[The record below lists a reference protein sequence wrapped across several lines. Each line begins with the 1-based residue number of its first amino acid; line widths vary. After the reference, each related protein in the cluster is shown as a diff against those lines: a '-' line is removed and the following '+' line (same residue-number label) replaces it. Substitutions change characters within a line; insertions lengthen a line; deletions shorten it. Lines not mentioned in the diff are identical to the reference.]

1 MSFKSVIRYVGRVTF
16 LFCTLYPLAFVVGG
30 LFFTLQ
36 YILLDKY
43 PFPPDAFAIM
53 ANGVPFAAIYGAL
66 YYCAPGSIVA
76 AASTVLLASRASRRA
91 DVCLCASTL
100 FAFVVF
106 QQWNQIDVITL
117 KNHMVG
123 DLISIVLSPI
133 LAALGFGLGSFILA
147 LILPEGLLS
156 SSGDSPQLVRQH
168 RLASLQIALPMLL
181 FLVTFSALYFY
192 EYSLHSR

>member
-1 MSFKSVIRYVGRVTF
+1 MRLKSAIRYLGRITF
-16 LFCTLYPLAFVVGG
+16 LFCTLYPLAFVIGAI
-30 LFFTLQ
+30 FFTLQ
-36 YILLDKY
+36 YILLNKY

-53 ANGVPFAAIYGAL
+53 ANGVPFAAFFGAL
-66 YYCAPGSIVA
+66 YFCAPGCIVA
-76 AASTVLLASRASRRA
+76 AASAVLLASRAGRRA

-100 FAFVVF
+100 LAFVVF

-123 DLISIVLSPI
+123 DMISIVLSPI

-147 LILPEGLLS
+147 LILPESLLS
-156 SSGDSPQLVRQH
+156 SSGDFPQLVSQR
-168 RLASLQIALPMLL
+168 RLASLQIALPILL

-192 EYSLHSR
+192 EYSLHSY